1 MTRDQALNQALVS
14 LQSAQSILGWA
25 VSADDIAQALDEIN
39 TAIEMLQEVQHG
51 KQTKRMAR

>member
-1 MTRDQALNQALVS
+1 MTRDQALNQALIS
-14 LQSAQSILGWA
+14 LQSAQSILNGA
-25 VSADDIAQALDEIN
+25 VSLDDIDPAQDEIN